1 MLGYN
6 YKIASRTANR
16 FVISGCNITCRGFA
30 KEKAFQAGKPGTFL
44 MINDVIHTIKKAV
57 HGKRGMHG
65 AFVKLT
71 LKNNSTNSIFEKSCN
86 SDELVEVVELSKIT
100 ASFSWEDTSTGELVF
115 MNPKTFEEV
124 RILRSE
130 VDRPDLLLEGMDVT
144 VNMHGDNVL
153 GIVLPTIAD
162 YKIVNLNQEHM
173 RLVFRL

>member
-1 MLGYN
+1 
-6 YKIASRTANR
+6 
-16 FVISGCNITCRGFA
+16 
-30 KEKAFQAGKPGTFL
+30 
-44 MINDVIHTIKKAV
+44 
-57 HGKRGMHG
+57 
-65 AFVKLT
+65 
-71 LKNNSTNSIFEKSCN
+71 
-86 SDELVEVVELSKIT
+86 
-100 ASFSWEDTSTGELVF
+100 